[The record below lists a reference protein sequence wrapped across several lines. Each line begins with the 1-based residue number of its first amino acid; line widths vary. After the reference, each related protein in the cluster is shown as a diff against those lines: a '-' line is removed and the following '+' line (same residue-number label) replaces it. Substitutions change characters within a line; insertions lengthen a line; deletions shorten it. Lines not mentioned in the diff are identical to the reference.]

1 MDLCRSKISNRARCD
16 KENIKKI
23 PAQKMNRYDK
33 IFYFFLLETIAYT
46 AIPSPKRIETA
57 KNIAGTDDF

>member
-1 MDLCRSKISNRARCD
+1 MGLCRPQISNRIGCD
-16 KENIKKI
+16 KENIKNTCSKNE
-23 PAQKMNRYDK
+23 QVYK
-33 IFYFFLLETIAYT
+33 IFYFFLLEAIAYI